1 MRAKLMSLTRT
12 FRSCQLL
19 LLNSSIN
26 GKGNSHGKDRQH
38 SIQKGGKTVNIVS
51 DTDTYPTDYR
61 S

>member
-1 MRAKLMSLTRT
+1 MSLTRT

-19 LLNSSIN
+19 LLNSGIN